1 MISPRRGEV
10 YWIDWSPSRGSEQ
23 AGRRP
28 GVVISNDFVNRRLPV
43 VTVAAVTTRI
53 RDENSPI
60 ALVLPAGQ
68 PLPERSC
75 VLAFQVMTVDQAR
88 LDSLAGILS
97 ADQIVALDQRLR
109 NVWF

>member
-1 MISPRRGEV
+1 MTPRRGDV

-23 AGRRP
+23 AGVRP
-28 GVVISNDFVNRRLPV
+28 AVVISNDFVNSRLPV

-60 ALVLPAGQ
+60 ALVLPAGS
-68 PLPERSC
+68 PLPEKSC
-75 VLAFQVMTVDQAR
+75 VLAFQVMTVDQGR
-88 LDSLAGILS
+88 LRSHAGSLTAAQL
-97 ADQIVALDQRLR
+97 AALDQRLR

>member
-1 MISPRRGEV
+1 MTPPVRGDV
-10 YWIDWSPSRGSEQ
+10 YWIDWSPARGSEQ
-23 AGRRP
+23 AGVRP

-43 VTVAAVTTRI
+43 VTVAAITTRI

-68 PLPERSC
+68 PLLQKSC

-88 LDSLAGILS
+88 LRTHAGSLSPTQLA
-97 ADQIVALDQRLR
+97 ALDQRLR